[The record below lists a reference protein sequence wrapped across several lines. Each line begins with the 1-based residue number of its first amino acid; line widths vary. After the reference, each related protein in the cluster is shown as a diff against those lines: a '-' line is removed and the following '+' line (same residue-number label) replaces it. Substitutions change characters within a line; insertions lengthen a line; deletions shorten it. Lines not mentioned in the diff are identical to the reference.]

1 MAGRRFDLR
10 AASEARQ
17 PITIAFS
24 DGREYTFPGDVS
36 ADAWLALWQGD
47 FLTGDNVPMRMVEPM
62 YRLICGEE
70 MFDTL
75 RKELTWSEL
84 QETATTLF
92 WAYVG
97 RPTDESAGPEDGD
110 TANPQ

>member
-1 MAGRRFDLR
+1 MPGRRYELR

-17 PITIAFS
+17 PIVVAFS

-36 ADAWLALWQGD
+36 ADAWLTLFEGEY
-47 FLTGDNVPMRMVEPM
+47 LTGDVVPMKLVEPM
-62 YRLICGEE
+62 YRLIVGEE
-70 MFDTL
+70 QFDAL

-84 QETATTLF
+84 QQTAWTLF

-97 RPTDESAGPEDGD
+97 GEKKEADDAVEDS
-110 TANPQ
+110 ANPQ